1 MTFEQRYGPWAI
13 VAGASEG
20 LGQAWCR
27 RLAER
32 GLNVFLIA
40 RREGPLRAEA
50 AEIERLTGVRTAVLA
65 TDLAAADATELI
77 TAATRD
83 FDVGFLVYN
92 AAYSD
97 VAEFLSQSDDSCR
110 LTVDLNIRG
119 VLLLTRSVAK
129 RLVARG
135 RGGIVLMSSMSGWQG
150 SALMSTYGASKA
162 FITVFGESLWS
173 ELRPRGVDVQV
184 CVAGATRTP
193 NFVARTP
200 ESKQSGAFPMTP
212 NAVVD
217 AALAKLG
224 KGPTVITGGVNRAVH
239 FVLNKLAPRS
249 AAIRF
254 FSRTVR
260 GMYDTES

>member
-1 MTFEQRYGPWAI
+1 MTFEDRYGPWAI

-20 LGQAWCR
+20 IGQAWCR

-50 AEIERLTGVRTAVLA
+50 AEIEGRTGVRTAVLA
-65 TDLAAADATELI
+65 ADLSVPDAALRIA
-77 TAATRD
+77 AATRD
-83 FDVGFLVYN
+83 LDVGFLVYN
-92 AAYSD
+92 AAYAEVS
-97 VAEFLSQSDDSCR
+97 EFLSQSDDSHR
-110 LTVDLNIRG
+110 RTVDLNCRG
-119 VLLLTRSVAK
+119 VLLLTQAVAN

-173 ELRPRGVDVQV
+173 ELRPLGVDVQV

-193 NFVARTP
+193 NFLARTP
-200 ESKQSGAFPMTP
+200 ESKQRGAFPMAP
-212 NAVVD
+212 DAVVD
-217 AALAKLG
+217 ASLARLG
-224 KGPTVITGGVNRAVH
+224 KGPTAIAGGVNRAVH
-239 FVLNKLAPRS
+239 IILNKLAPRS

-260 GMYDTES
+260 GMYEGGS